1 MPITQRIF
9 RWRIRLISTAVPT
22 DFIDIEFDDEAVL
35 GIGGQSPF
43 AADLKRLKAHE
54 RGVSR
59 THAQISVIDWK
70 LYIADTGSTNG
81 TTLNGERL
89 TPGQLYPLKDN
100 DLLSLGALDLSVIIL
115 EGAHSTGQ
123 RGAQGD
129 LADALAQMAQAITSQ
144 LDPDEVLDQV
154 LEMTMSLTAAGEA
167 AIWLLDQ
174 GTNDLFLEAARGLL
188 DEGVRR
194 MRLPAGDSLAGVALS
209 SGRPI
214 RAGRDPQSGP
224 IKVKTGYF
232 VEAVLYIPLIHGE
245 NKLGVLAAV
254 HQEPG
259 NTFSA
264 RDEKLLES
272 IGDFAAIAI
281 HNAQLYRKLQEA
293 DRLKRD
299 MIQNISHEFRTPLQ
313 FIMGYMGLLLEER
326 ERMAPEHYEYVET
339 IERQARRLAWL
350 VDNFVMLETLEST
363 VAKRMPTEVGD
374 LLSRAAQAA
383 RVLAAE
389 KGIDLLWGL
398 DGELP
403 QAMVNPMTVFQVLD
417 NLIANAIKFTPP
429 GGSVRLTA
437 AHDPARNQIVI
448 TVIDTG
454 IGIAPDQH
462 ERIFERF
469 YQVDGSST
477 RAHSGVGLG
486 LSVCKAIV
494 EEHGGRIWV
503 ESTPGKGAAFYFTLP
518 VVVEPEFTIEP

>member
-1 MPITQRIF
+1 MSVTQRIF
-9 RWRIRLISTAVPT
+9 RWHIRLISTTTPT
-22 DFIDIEFDDEAVL
+22 DFIDIEFDDEALL
-35 GIGGQSPF
+35 GIGEQSPY
-43 AADLKRLKAHE
+43 AGDLRHLKAHE

-81 TTLNGERL
+81 TTLNGEKL

-115 EGAHSTGQ
+115 EGVHSGNG
-123 RGAQGD
+123 RGSQGD

-144 LDPDEVLDQV
+144 LDPDEVLGQV

-167 AIWLLDQ
+167 AIWLLDP
-174 GTNDLFLEAARGLL
+174 GTNDLFLEAARGLQ

-194 MRLPAGDSLAGVALS
+194 MRIPAGDSLAGVALT

-214 RAGRDPQSGP
+214 RAGRDPEGDP

-254 HQEPG
+254 HREAG

-293 DRLKRD
+293 DRLKRE

-326 ERMAPEHYEYVET
+326 ERLAPEHYAYVET
-339 IERQARRLAWL
+339 VERQARRLAWL
-350 VDNFVMLETLEST
+350 VDNFVMLETLEGT
-363 VAKRMPTEVGD
+363 VAKRMPTEVSD
-374 LLSRAAQAA
+374 LLSRAAQTAHL
-383 RVLAAE
+383 LAVE
-389 KGIDLLWGL
+389 KGIDLSWEMEG
-398 DGELP
+398 DLP

-437 AHDPARNQIVI
+437 VHDPAHDVIVV
-448 TVIDTG
+448 TVTDTG
-454 IGIAPDQH
+454 IGIAPEEH

-469 YQVDGSST
+469 YQVDGSAT
-477 RAHSGVGLG
+477 RAHGGVGLG

-503 ESTPGKGAAFYFTLP
+503 ESAPGEGAAFHFTLP
-518 VVVEPEFTIEP
+518 VATENEFVIEP